1 MKKQRLLFLAILLT
15 SADVANA
22 QSFYKKWGKFSD
34 RELELTTTS
43 LDSTANAIILGEYG
57 TIKVDYGNIYIYM
70 YVRKKILNSNGF
82 DEADITLPYYA
93 KDNIELISNLKA
105 RTINK
110 LDNGKTQIIALE
122 KKDLFT
128 LDIDEKWKAKRFT
141 FPAIKEGSIIE
152 YRYTKRSQRYY
163 YLDEWRFQKE
173 LPVLHSELEVV
184 FPDVMEY
191 MSFLS
196 GHRLADK
203 YQGKVTNK
211 FELQNLPPIKDQKYV
226 YNIDNYTEK
235 IRFQLKSYM
244 QSKVGSSAT
253 KVEVI
258 QSWDKLAQEIITDS
272 EHNSFARDQRH
283 FEQLVEALGF
293 KALPHIERIEKIHDY
308 VIHNFRW
315 NEKNG
320 IYNSQ
325 KLKSFLESKTGNTA
339 DINLYLINMLKAAGV
354 DANPMVIAT
363 RSYGKIIKSYPL
375 LSQFNRL
382 IAYVKLN
389 ERSFFMNA
397 INEYRPYK
405 FPALEDYVDEGFVLK
420 KDSSEWVNININHNS
435 STLYLVNVNF
445 DRQGQAI
452 FHVSSQHKGYNAMA
466 WRSGIGSSG
475 IQYIYKALS
484 NKNIDKIDDPEVKN
498 LHHISAPLEV
508 TFDYRNIESSVIQD
522 KFIYFDPYLFDEFL
536 SNPFNE
542 ERKDYPIELPY
553 ESGFNMV
560 MSVEIPEG
568 FEVAGMPVNEQV
580 ALPGKAV
587 TFLYGSSAAGNKIQ
601 LKIKVDFAK
610 RTLPRNYNDYMK
622 EFYDLL
628 NEKLN
633 EQIVLKKQAG

>member
-43 LDSTANAIILGEYG
+43 LDSTANAVILGEYG

-141 FPAIKEGSIIE
+141 FPAIMEGSIIE

-244 QSKVGSSAT
+244 QSKVGSSAHKGGGHT
-253 KVEVI
+253 KLGTSLRRRSSQTANTIVLPEI
-258 QSWDKLAQEIITDS
+258 KGILSSWLK
-272 EHNSFARDQRH
+272 R
-283 FEQLVEALGF
+283 LGF

-325 KLKSFLESKTGNTA
+325 KLKSFLESKT
-339 DINLYLINMLKAAGV
+339 
-354 DANPMVIAT
+354 
-363 RSYGKIIKSYPL
+363 
-375 LSQFNRL
+375 
-382 IAYVKLN
+382 
-389 ERSFFMNA
+389 A
-397 INEYRPYK
+397 I
-405 FPALEDYVDEGFVLK
+405 
-420 KDSSEWVNININHNS
+420 
-435 STLYLVNVNF
+435 
-445 DRQGQAI
+445 RQI
-452 FHVSSQHKGYNAMA
+452 
-466 WRSGIGSSG
+466 
-475 IQYIYKALS
+475 
-484 NKNIDKIDDPEVKN
+484 
-498 LHHISAPLEV
+498 
-508 TFDYRNIESSVIQD
+508 
-522 KFIYFDPYLFDEFL
+522 
-536 SNPFNE
+536 
-542 ERKDYPIELPY
+542 
-553 ESGFNMV
+553 
-560 MSVEIPEG
+560 
-568 FEVAGMPVNEQV
+568 
-580 ALPGKAV
+580 
-587 TFLYGSSAAGNKIQ
+587 
-601 LKIKVDFAK
+601 
-610 RTLPRNYNDYMK
+610 
-622 EFYDLL
+622 
-628 NEKLN
+628 
-633 EQIVLKKQAG
+633 

>member
-1 MKKQRLLFLAILLT
+1 MKKHFLLFLGLLAT
-15 SADVANA
+15 ITEVASA
-22 QSFYKKWGKFSD
+22 QSFYKKWGKYS
-34 RELELTTTS
+34 EQEYNMTTTT
-43 LDSTANAIILGEYG
+43 LDSTANAVILGEYG
-57 TIKVDYGNIYIYM
+57 TIKVDYSGIYIYV

-82 DEADITLPYYA
+82 AEADITLPYYA
-93 KDNIELISNLKA
+93 KDNVELIANLKA

-110 LDNGKTQIIALE
+110 LDNGKIQTIDLG

-141 FPAIKEGSIIE
+141 FPGIKEGSIIE
-152 YRYTKRSQRYY
+152 YRYTKHSQRYY
-163 YLDEWRFQKE
+163 YLDEWHFQKE

-184 FPDVMEY
+184 FPDAMKY

-196 GHRLADK
+196 GHRLAYK
-203 YQGKVTNK
+203 YHGKVTNK

-235 IRFQLKSYM
+235 IKFQLKSYM
-244 QSKVGSSAT
+244 QSKAGSPP
-253 KVEVI
+253 KQVDVI

-272 EHNSFARDQRH
+272 EHNSFARDQKH
-283 FEQLVEALGF
+283 FEQLVDQLDL
-293 KALPHIERIEKIHDY
+293 KVLPPIKRIEKTHDY
-308 VIHNFRW
+308 VTKNFRW

-325 KLKSFLESKTGNTA
+325 KLKYFLESRTGNTA
-339 DINLYLINMLKAAGV
+339 DINLYMINMLKAAGI

-382 IAYVKLN
+382 IAYVKLS
-389 ERSFFMNA
+389 EQSFYMNA

-405 FPALEDYVDEGFVLK
+405 FPSLEDYVDEGFVLK
-420 KDSSEWVNININHNS
+420 KDSSHWVNINIDHNS
-435 STLYLVNVNF
+435 NSVYLVNVNF
-445 DRQGQAI
+445 GEQGQAN
-452 FHVSSQHKGYNAMA
+452 FQVSSQYKGYDAVS

-475 IQYIYKALS
+475 RQYIYNALG
-484 NKNIDKIDDPEVKN
+484 NNNIDKIHEPEIKN
-498 LHHISAPLEV
+498 LDEISSPLEV
-508 TFDYRNIESSVIQD
+508 NFDYRNIESSIIQD
-522 KFIYFDPYLFDEFL
+522 QFIYFDPFIINEFL
-536 SNPFNE
+536 NNPFNE

-553 ESGFNMV
+553 ESGFNLV

-568 FEVAGMPVNEQV
+568 FEVAGMPLNEQV
-580 ALPGKAV
+580 TLPGNAV
-587 TFLYGSSAAGNKIQ
+587 TFLYRSSVVGNRIH

-628 NEKLN
+628 NEKIN
-633 EQIVLKKQAG
+633 EQIVLKKQFG